1 MFQFPGFPA
10 YDYEFIIRFMVIRH
24 EGFPI
29 RKSTDIS
36 LICSSPWLIAAC
48 HVLRRLLMPRHSPCA
63 LFRLNFPRTLSG
75 ARSFSELLEF
85 HKQIENSQCKG
96 FPLHLSSTLV
106 ENHLC
111 GEIVY
116 PLGKTNSN
124 LLKFVLSNL
133 FVSTLQFALFG
144 FQ

>member
-10 YDYEFIIRFMVIRH
+10 YDYGFIIRSMVIRH
-24 EGFPI
+24 GGFPI
-29 RKSTDIS
+29 RKSTDIM

-48 HVLRRLLMPRHSPCA
+48 HVLHRLLMPRHSPCA
-63 LFRLNFPRTLSG
+63 LFRLNFPCTLSG

-96 FPLHLSSTLV
+96 FPSHFIPP
-106 ENHLC
+106 C

>member
-10 YDYEFIIRFMVIRH
+10 YDYEFIIRFMAIHH

-48 HVLRRLLMPRHSPCA
+48 HVLHRLLMPRHSPCA
-63 LFRLNFPRTLSG
+63 LFRLNFPCALSG
-75 ARSFSELLEF
+75 TRSFSELLEF

-96 FPLHLSSTLV
+96 FPSHFIPP
-106 ENHLC
+106 C

-133 FVSTLQFALFG
+133 FVSTLQCALFG